1 MTKIKI
7 QKLAGVIG
15 WPVCHSMSSH
25 LHGFW
30 LEKYKIEGA
39 YIKLAV
45 SPENLEVAL
54 KSLPKLGF
62 AGTNITTPHKENA
75 LSIVDYLD
83 PVAKRIGAVNTIF
96 INKDSSLYGT
106 NTDGFGFIENLRSKA
121 PEWEASKFPVVVL
134 GAGGASKSVVASLI
148 DAGVPEVRLVNR
160 TLSRAKALSSSM
172 DGPITLFG
180 WEQASDFLRGASL
193 VVNTTVLGMTGQPP
207 LNIDLSFLSTNTL
220 VADTVYTPLTTPLL
234 KQAKDRGLKTVD
246 GLGMLLYQAVLGFEG
261 WYGHK
266 PDVTKSLR
274 DHILVKL
281 AIRNG

>member
-1 MTKIKI
+1 MTQIKI

-15 WPVCHSMSSH
+15 WPVSHSMSPH
-25 LHGFW
+25 LHSFW
-30 LEKYKIEGA
+30 LEKYSIEGA

-45 SPENLEVAL
+45 SPENLETAL
-54 KSLPKLGF
+54 RSLPKLGF

-75 LSIVDYLD
+75 LRIVDYLD

-96 INKDSSLYGT
+96 VNKDSSLYGT
-106 NTDGFGFIENLRSKA
+106 NTDGFGFIENLKSKA

-134 GAGGASKSVVASLI
+134 GAGGASKSIVASLI

-160 TLSRAKALSSSM
+160 TLSNAKALSSSM
-172 DGPITLFG
+172 DGRISLFD
-180 WEQASDFLRGASL
+180 WEQASDFLGGSSL

-207 LNIDLSFLSTNTL
+207 LNIDLSFLSANSL
-220 VADTVYTPLTTPLL
+220 VADIVYTPLTTPLL

-261 WYGHK
+261 WFGHK
-266 PDVTKSLR
+266 PAVTASLR
-274 DHILVKL
+274 DHILAKL
-281 AIRNG
+281 TIRNG